1 MDTAKVKEYVCL
13 CNRVADLKAELK
25 QAEHDKK
32 QLEVIV
38 VDEMCNAGFKKVEA
52 DGRVLTLK
60 RKVEA
65 SPLNGR
71 HDLTDALKD
80 AGLDELISYSDPTIR
95 AYVKEVAGA
104 VLDHA
109 ESEQRDPSEEE
120 VRAAFPEAVGRALKF
135 FLGFEL
141 SNRKA

>member
-13 CNRVADLKAELK
+13 VNRVAALKAELK

-32 QLEVIV
+32 ELERVV

-52 DGRVLTLK
+52 DGRTLTLK

-65 SPLNGR
+65 SPANGR
-71 HDLTDALKD
+71 HDLTDALRE

-104 VLDHA
+104 VLDLA
-109 ESEQRDPSEEE
+109 ESEHRDPTEEE
-120 VRAAFPEAVGRALKF
+120 IRAVFPEPVARALTF
-135 FLGFEL
+135 FIGFEL